1 MHQTNSSTSSS
12 QGHEL
17 ALGLRLYFH
26 SSRQITKSKRLTLIV
41 IERELTANTSTHYT
55 SSGTD
60 AGGLYDPLA
69 ASYNCRTVFARDE
82 RRGGEKTTG
91 GGSSSDTVGSDTRGG
106 GGGNAPNDNLV
117 GAGCNTCSES
127 MVCVGVLGNAG
138 GSAVTSGDLPS
149 SGAGETNEAV
159 GAGETTGV
167 MTLCPERG

>member
-1 MHQTNSSTSSS
+1 MCMQTIIQREEGIIYTGRVRVS
-12 QGHEL
+12 Q
-17 ALGLRLYFH
+17 YFH
-26 SSRQITKSKRLTLIV
+26 SSRQITKSKRLTLLV

-60 AGGLYDPLA
+60 AGGLYAPLA

-91 GGSSSDTVGSDTRGG
+91 GGSSSDTVGSDTRSG

-117 GAGCNTCSES
+117 GAGCKTCSES
-127 MVCVGVLGNAG
+127 MVCVWVLGNAG

-149 SGAGETNEAV
+149 SGAGET
-159 GAGETTGV
+159 TGV